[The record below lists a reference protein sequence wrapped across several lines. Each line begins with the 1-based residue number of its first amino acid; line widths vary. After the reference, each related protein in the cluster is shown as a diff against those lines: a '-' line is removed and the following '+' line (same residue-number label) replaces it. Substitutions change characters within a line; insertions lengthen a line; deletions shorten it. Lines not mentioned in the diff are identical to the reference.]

1 MEVQLEG
8 RSVADLEV
16 MAVQAQLYRL
26 DESGQA
32 QGAPVLDMASE
43 PVPLWAA
50 RDAAGVAR
58 AADAPAGA
66 VARLST
72 DVLSLPGGPPALWSA
87 ERPHLY
93 LLLLAL
99 VGKDGAAVE
108 YEACQVGFRHAEVT
122 GRQLLHNGR
131 AIMVKGEARGAL
143 QDWGLP
149 VCFVGGVPSSLE
161 AGSFPGEHLIHCCS
175 VADCLFN
182 LSIPPATLPPQA

>member
-8 RSVADLEV
+8 RSVGDLEA

-32 QGAPVLDMASE
+32 TGAPVLDMTTE

-50 RDAAGVAR
+50 RDAAGIAR

-99 VGKDGAAVE
+99 VGKDGGAVE
-108 YEACQVGFRHAEVT
+108 YEACQVGFRHAEVR

-131 AIMVKGEARGAL
+131 AIMIKGVR
-143 QDWGLP
+143 
-149 VCFVGGVPSSLE
+149 VGRAVLGRTPASDVLLSLL
-161 AGSFPGEHLIHCCS
+161 SMPRDLIRRS
-175 VADCLFN
+175 
-182 LSIPPATLPPQA
+182 